1 MRVRYVGP
9 SQLSHY
15 DAVGLA
21 GPAFP
26 SDAQVHD
33 SNGVG
38 ASRRG
43 AHPRLP
49 SG

>member
-21 GPAFP
+21 GP
-26 SDAQVHD
+26 V
-33 SNGVG
+33 
-38 ASRRG
+38 
-43 AHPRLP
+43 PRQMDKSMTP
-49 SG
+49 TV